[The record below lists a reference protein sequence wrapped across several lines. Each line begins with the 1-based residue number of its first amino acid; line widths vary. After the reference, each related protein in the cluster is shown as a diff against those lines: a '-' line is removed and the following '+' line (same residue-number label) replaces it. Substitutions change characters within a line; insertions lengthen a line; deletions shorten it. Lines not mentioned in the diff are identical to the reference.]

1 MIMSTFKA
9 SPNASGMAFSF
20 LSPSLWFEFTLKST
34 CSFWCF
40 FFSWRLRFRFAP
52 IFFHILYTFHWH
64 GRFCVYLALAGL
76 ENYLVSWNISQQY
89 WPCPQIAFP
98 RRGKV
103 ALVAFVWLFSTVRF
117 QMSPQTASQRRG
129 KVTLVALVWLFS
141 TVRFQMCP
149 QMVCRRRGIVTLVAF
164 V

>member
-1 MIMSTFKA
+1 MRLEWHFHFCRHHYDL
-9 SPNASGMAFSF
+9 N
-20 LSPSLWFEFTLKST
+20 ST

-76 ENYLVSWNISQQY
+76 ENYLVSWNISQQCKY
-89 WPCPQIAFP
+89 TFQFDYASIFCDQQDSPCISFCRYSLDNRTNWDSLIGGCASSDVVP

-103 ALVAFVWLFSTVRF
+103 SLVAFVWLFSTVRF

-129 KVTLVALVWLFS
+129 IVTFVALV
-141 TVRFQMCP
+141 
-149 QMVCRRRGIVTLVAF
+149 
-164 V
+164 